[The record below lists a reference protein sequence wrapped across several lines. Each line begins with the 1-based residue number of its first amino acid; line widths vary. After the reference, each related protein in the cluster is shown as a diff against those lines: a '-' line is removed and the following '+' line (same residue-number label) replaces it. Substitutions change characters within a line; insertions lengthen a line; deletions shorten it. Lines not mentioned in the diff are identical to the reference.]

1 MIPIHKK
8 GKDKLKTSSYRPIS
22 LTSCV
27 GKVMERM
34 INTRLM
40 WHLET
45 NNLIAKEQAG
55 FRQNRSTEDQAAYFA
70 QKVEDG
76 FQEKQDT
83 LAVWIDMEK
92 AFDKVWKDGLRLK
105 LRKNGIS
112 GCMYRWLS
120 QYLENRKARVQLN
133 GCYSR
138 KKTLREGVP
147 QGGVLSPTLFLIY
160 INDIMKDMHP
170 RIQGAMYADDLV
182 LWRAEE
188 SIYVAKNRIQQAL
201 DVLCEWTKR
210 WMVRLNADKTTYS
223 VFSLSP
229 NQKEVVLQINGECLK
244 HELSPTYLGI
254 TFDRRLTWKPH
265 IEKAEKKAKTRLTVV
280 RKLAGSKW
288 GADMKT
294 LNKAYVGNVRPAL
307 EYGMATWGN
316 AAKSNLDRLT
326 KVQNQ
331 ATRIMTG
338 AIKSTPI
345 KDLESIT
352 GIQPLCDRR
361 DMKML
366 VRDAKFKRLTD
377 HPMNQRMG
385 QPVCRRLKR
394 NSFLHQTKE
403 LIKQNTDLHNHTP
416 KEIPT
421 CLSVPPWKSEA
432 LPNINMEI
440 PGIEDKRL
448 QSPEERRGI
457 TDAFL
462 NIHYPCDSWTR
473 VYTDGSAEDAVRN
486 GGAGVCVKHSVD
498 DEEHV
503 SIPTGLHS
511 TNYKAEAMALEE
523 AATILERSERT
534 KNNVVFLTDALSVL
548 QSIKSNKDKEQH
560 SLITKLTDLSKRYN
574 TTLQWIPAH
583 CGLRGNELA
592 DTLAKQGAHLEQ
604 NDSTT
609 TYSEEKTII
618 KSCLKRKWKLEHP
631 KYNKADAYNQLE
643 RHEQVV
649 IFRLRTNHNKLKQH
663 LYRTFKVGDTDQCP
677 CGEEA
682 QTAEHIL
689 QRCELYKE
697 LRVRTWPQP
706 TLEAQKLYGC
716 LTDLQRTAAFI
727 SETGLTI

>member
-1 MIPIHKK
+1 MFFVI
-8 GKDKLKTSSYRPIS
+8 
-22 LTSCV
+22 
-27 GKVMERM
+27 
-34 INTRLM
+34 
-40 WHLET
+40 
-45 NNLIAKEQAG
+45 
-55 FRQNRSTEDQAAYFA
+55 
-70 QKVEDG
+70 
-76 FQEKQDT
+76 KQIT
-83 LAVWIDMEK
+83 
-92 AFDKVWKDGLRLK
+92 
-105 LRKNGIS
+105 
-112 GCMYRWLS
+112 
-120 QYLENRKARVQLN
+120 Q
-133 GCYSR
+133 
-138 KKTLREGVP
+138 
-147 QGGVLSPTLFLIY
+147 PTQ
-160 INDIMKDMHP
+160 HTW
-170 RIQGAMYADDLV
+170 
-182 LWRAEE
+182 WRASTALTTFLLLCRREE
-188 SIYVAKNRIQQAL
+188 SQNPL
-201 DVLCEWTKR
+201 NNCEEISR
-210 WMVRLNADKTTYS
+210 
-223 VFSLSP
+223 
-229 NQKEVVLQINGECLK
+229 
-244 HELSPTYLGI
+244 
-254 TFDRRLTWKPH
+254 
-265 IEKAEKKAKTRLTVV
+265 
-280 RKLAGSKW
+280 SKW

-294 LNKAYVGNVRPAL
+294 LNKAYVGNVRPAP

-331 ATRIMTG
+331 TTRIMTG
-338 AIKSTPI
+338 AIKSTPV

-366 VRDAKFKRLTD
+366 VQDAKFKRLID

-394 NSFLHQTKE
+394 NSFLHQAKE

-448 QSPEERRGI
+448 QTPEERRGI

-486 GGAGVCVKHSVD
+486 GGAGVCVQHSVD

-574 TTLQWIPAH
+574 TTLQWTPAH

-604 NDSTT
+604 IDSTT
-609 TYSEEKTII
+609 AYSEEKTII

-631 KYNKADAYNQLE
+631 KYNKADACNQLE

-649 IFRLRTNHNKLKQH
+649 IFRLRTNHTLKQH
-663 LYRTFKVGDTDQCP
+663 LYRMFKVGDTDQCP

-697 LRVRTWPQP
+697 LRVRIWPQP

-727 SETGLTI
+727 SETGLVIWRSRRRRLLCHCTFSPVRL

>member
-1 MIPIHKK
+1 
-8 GKDKLKTSSYRPIS
+8 
-22 LTSCV
+22 
-27 GKVMERM
+27 
-34 INTRLM
+34 
-40 WHLET
+40 
-45 NNLIAKEQAG
+45 
-55 FRQNRSTEDQAAYFA
+55 
-70 QKVEDG
+70 
-76 FQEKQDT
+76 
-83 LAVWIDMEK
+83 
-92 AFDKVWKDGLRLK
+92 
-105 LRKNGIS
+105 
-112 GCMYRWLS
+112 
-120 QYLENRKARVQLN
+120 
-133 GCYSR
+133 
-138 KKTLREGVP
+138 
-147 QGGVLSPTLFLIY
+147 
-160 INDIMKDMHP
+160 
-170 RIQGAMYADDLV
+170 
-182 LWRAEE
+182 
-188 SIYVAKNRIQQAL
+188 
-201 DVLCEWTKR
+201 
-210 WMVRLNADKTTYS
+210 
-223 VFSLSP
+223 
-229 NQKEVVLQINGECLK
+229 
-244 HELSPTYLGI
+244 
-254 TFDRRLTWKPH
+254 
-265 IEKAEKKAKTRLTVV
+265 
-280 RKLAGSKW
+280 
-288 GADMKT
+288 MKT
-294 LNKAYVGNVRPAL
+294 LNRAYVGNVRPAL

-338 AIKSTPI
+338 AIKSTPV

-366 VRDAKFKRLTD
+366 VQDAKFKRLTD

-394 NSFLHQTKE
+394 NSFLHQAKE

-448 QSPEERRGI
+448 QTPEERRGI

-486 GGAGVCVKHSVD
+486 GGAGVCVQHSVD
-498 DEEHV
+498 DEEQV

-560 SLITKLTDLSKRYN
+560 SLFTKLTDLSKRYN

-604 NDSTT
+604 IDSTT

-663 LYRTFKVGDTDQCP
+663 LYRTFKVGDTDRCP

-682 QTAEHIL
+682 QTTEHIL

-697 LRVRTWPQP
+697 LRVRIWPQP

-716 LTDLQRTAAFI
+716 LPDLQRTAAFI